1 LNHLPTQAGHNGP
14 YILVGHSMGGLYWQL
29 FADKYPIEIVGMVLV
44 DTRPPGFEEE
54 FLALKEDF

>member
-1 LNHLPTQAGHNGP
+1 
-14 YILVGHSMGGLYWQL
+14 MGGLYWQL